1 MRAVYKADTHQRG
14 LGAENIGVDL
24 VERVAAVVIIA
35 VTGRTGK
42 QVVGYTVLRKCRQ
55 HLLGVAVT
63 DLLEALEIRTDLAF
77 SLTAER
83 TNLR

>member
-1 MRAVYKADTHQRG
+1 MRAVYKADTHECG

-24 VERVAAVVIIA
+24 VERVTAVVIVA
-35 VTGRTGK
+35 VAGRTGK
-42 QVVGYTVLRKCRQ
+42 QIVGHSVLRKCRQ

-63 DLLEALEIRTDLAF
+63 DLLETLEIRTDLAF

>member
-1 MRAVYKADTHQRG
+1 MCAVYKADAHECG

-24 VERVAAVVIIA
+24 VERVTAVVVVAIA
-35 VTGRTGK
+35 GRTGK
-42 QVVGYTVLRKCRQ
+42 QIVRYAVLRKCRQ

-63 DLLEALEIRTDLAF
+63 DLLEALEIRTDLTF
-77 SLTAER
+77 SLAAER

>member
-1 MRAVYKADTHQRG
+1 MCAVYKADAHECG
-14 LGAENIGVDL
+14 LGAENIGVDF
-24 VERVAAVVIIA
+24 VERVTAVVVVAIA
-35 VTGRTGK
+35 GRTGK

-55 HLLGVAVT
+55 YLLGVAVT
-63 DLLEALEIRTDLAF
+63 DLLETLEIRTDLAF